1 MPFYNIPPTPGMN
14 PAAVFPSPNN
24 GFAIGFNILP
34 IPPKKPHE
42 TGLFSF
48 LGCETMLLKPV
59 G

>member
-1 MPFYNIPPTPGMN
+1 MPFYNMPPTPGMN

-34 IPPKKPHE
+34 IPPKNLMKPD
-42 TGLFSF
+42 FFF